1 VAAIAF
7 RLTKKQR
14 QAVEMFGDAQ
24 RHTMLV
30 GGSRSGKTFFIVRAI
45 VVRALRSTGSRHV
58 IWRQRSNACRA
69 SVWLDTFKK
78 VMRICF
84 PNVETTPHS
93 QDGYE
98 EFPNGA
104 QIWFAGLDDKER
116 VEKILGMEFATVY
129 LNECSQIA
137 YGSALMALTRLAQKA
152 PGIQNRFYCDL
163 NPTSTAHWTYKL
175 FIEHKDPISGQ
186 PLDPSEYAWMR
197 MNPDDNTEN
206 IDPMYLKA
214 LNALPERLRKR
225 FREGAYVAEL
235 DGALWTIERI
245 EKTRIDV
252 TDLPLSLH
260 RVTVSVD
267 PSGSKGKED
276 QRSDEIGLNVAA
288 KKDEH
293 FFVLNDASGR
303 FSPEE
308 WGAIACRL
316 RRDHHA
322 DKIIGEKNF
331 GGDMV
336 RAVIQA
342 AERNAPFKTVTATR
356 GKVVRA
362 EPVAAL
368 WEQGNAHLVGTFPK
382 LEEQMLAFSTS
393 GYMGELSPDRADAM
407 IWNGHELMFPS
418 ETDDGLLAFYEKWH
432 DGMAQAQREGHEFN
446 LSEVKF

>member
-1 VAAIAF
+1 
-7 RLTKKQR
+7 
-14 QAVEMFGDAQ
+14 MFGGLQ

-45 VVRALRSTGSRHV
+45 VIRALRSPGSRHV
-58 IWRQRSNACRA
+58 IWRFRYNACRA
-69 SVWLDTFKK
+69 SVWLDTFAK
-78 VMRICF
+78 VMRLCF
-84 PNVETTPHS
+84 PHIEVTPHS
-93 QDGYE
+93 QDGYV

-104 QIWFAGLDDKER
+104 QLWFAGLDDKER
-116 VEKILGMEFATVY
+116 VEKILGMEFASVY

-137 YGSALMALTRLAQKA
+137 YASALMALTRLAQLA
-152 PGIQNRFYCDL
+152 PNISNRFYCDL

-175 FIEHKDPISGQ
+175 FVAHVDPLSGK
-186 PLDPSEYAWMR
+186 PLDPKQYAWMR
-197 MNPDDNTEN
+197 MNPIDNQDN
-206 IDPMYLKA
+206 IDGDYMASLDA
-214 LNALPERLRKR
+214 MPERLRKR
-225 FREGAYVAEL
+225 FLEGEYVAEL
-235 DGALWTIERI
+235 DGALWTIESI

-252 TDLPLSLH
+252 TDLPLSLD

-316 RRDHHA
+316 RKDHQA

-342 AERNAPFKTVTATR
+342 AERNAPYKTVTATR

-362 EPVAAL
+362 EPVSAL
-368 WEQGNAHLVGTFPK
+368 WDQGNGHLVGSFPK
-382 LEEQMLAFSTS
+382 LEEQMLAFSTA

-407 IWNGHELMFPS
+407 IWNGHELMFPT

-432 DGMAQAQREGHEFN
+432 DGMAMAQKEGREFN
-446 LSEVKF
+446 LSELRF

>member
-1 VAAIAF
+1 MAF
-7 RLTKKQR
+7 KLTHKQK
-14 QAVEMFGDAQ
+14 QATAMFGGAQ

-45 VVRALRSTGSRHV
+45 VVRALRATGSRHV
-58 IWRQRSNACRA
+58 IWRYRYNACRA
-69 SVWLDTFKK
+69 SVWLDTFTK
-78 VMRICF
+78 VMRLCF
-84 PNVETTPHS
+84 PDVEVTPHS
-93 QDGYE
+93 QDGYV

-137 YGSALMALTRLAQKA
+137 YTSALIALTRLAQLC
-152 PGIQNRFYCDL
+152 PGLANRFYCDL

-175 FIEHKDPISGQ
+175 FIEHKDPLSGAA
-186 PLDPSEYAWMR
+186 LDPDEYAWMR
-197 MNPDDNTEN
+197 MNPDDNTDN
-206 IDPMYLKA
+206 IDAAYLKS

-235 DGALWTIERI
+235 DGALWTIERL
-245 EKTRIDV
+245 EKTRIDI
-252 TDLPLSLH
+252 TEMPLSLD
-260 RVTVSVD
+260 RIVVSVD

-276 QRSDEIGLNVAA
+276 QRSDEIGLSVCA
-288 KKDEH
+288 KSGDH
-293 FFVLNDASGR
+293 FFVKHDASGR
-303 FSPEE
+303 YSPEE
-308 WGAIACRL
+308 WGALACRL
-316 RRDHHA
+316 RRDNGA

-342 AERNAPFKTVTATR
+342 AERTAPYKTVTATR
-356 GKVVRA
+356 GKVIRA

-368 WEQGNAHLVGTFPK
+368 WEQGNGHLVGSFPK
-382 LEEQMLAFSTS
+382 LEEQMLAFSTA

-407 IWNGHELMFPS
+407 IWAGHELMFPA

-432 DGMAQAQREGHEFN
+432 DGMAQAQSDGRDFS
-446 LSEVKF
+446 LAEVKF